1 MLISE
6 SAWEEMTCLFAPSL
20 ANYWLSK
27 SNKIQGIIYSD
38 DDDDVQH
45 QKMRRLFTG
54 HLANSKRGRTLNYTE
69 MILLKRFVSGK
80 SIQQIT
86 QIDNIDIKKIYV
98 YKLRLEDKLGH
109 SIHKILSNIL

>member
-1 MLISE
+1 
-6 SAWEEMTCLFAPSL
+6 
-20 ANYWLSK
+20 NYWLSK

>member
-1 MLISE
+1 KR
-6 SAWEEMTCLFAPSL
+6 AYCLKTQPATGETYP
-20 ANYWLSK
+20 K
-27 SNKIQGIIYSD
+27 SDLFNK
-38 DDDDVQH
+38 
-45 QKMRRLFTG
+45 
-54 HLANSKRGRTLNYTE
+54 AGRTLNYTE